1 MQGVKNVSKQWKVTI
16 VAFIT
21 FLFLFIFLGYHHIL
35 FRGPFGMHF
44 MRQTDSLSF
53 VSQYFNN
60 GFHFFEPQLF
70 NLKNIDGRAAC
81 EFPILYYITSLL
93 YLIVGKKIFLLKCIY
108 LMISFT
114 GLFYVYRLAHFIL
127 KDYLSA
133 ILIALFLCTS
143 SVYNFY
149 AFNYLPDAPALGFIF
164 IGWFYGFQFLAHDQK
179 SSLVKTFIFF
189 TLSSLIKV
197 TYLINP
203 IAFIVYFIFLQLFQR
218 NTASSKRNISS
229 IYKWGAINLLL
240 VGSWNAYMLYYNQ
253 INESYS
259 FNTSILPIWE
269 LNTESIAQTWDY
281 IMNYWYT
288 SYFAHSSFHF
298 ILVIFVFQ
306 LIYLKR
312 SNYNL
317 SLLTGF
323 MFMGSITF
331 GILFYAQFKDHDYYF
346 LTFLPFIILLVINGV
361 NTFKNVIK
369 EMKYQRLVQIILL
382 MIVIAGIN
390 YSRNKLDDRYHI
402 GMTTYSQTGLLL
414 DEHRVLIEQ
423 LDIPKNAKII
433 LAPEPSQNGG
443 LFYLNR
449 MGWTISSIEDV
460 TRQHLIELKQKG
472 ADYLILTSLDNKA
485 FLNSKTEG
493 KVILKNKDLS
503 VIQFE

>member
-1 MQGVKNVSKQWKVTI
+1 
-16 VAFIT
+16 
-21 FLFLFIFLGYHHIL
+21 
-35 FRGPFGMHF
+35 MHF

-60 GFHFFEPQLF
+60 GFHFFETQLF

-93 YLIVGKKIFLLKCIY
+93 YLIVGKKVFLLKCIY

-127 KDYLSA
+127 KDYFSA
-133 ILIALFLCTS
+133 VLTALFLCTS

-149 AFNYLPDAPALGFIF
+149 AFNYLPDAPALGFTF

-179 SSLVKTFIFF
+179 SSLVKAFIFF
-189 TLSSLIKV
+189 TLGSLIKV

-218 NTASSKRNISS
+218 NTVSSRRNISS
-229 IYKWGAINLLL
+229 IYKLGAINLLL
-240 VGSWNAYMLYYNQ
+240 VGSWNAYMLYYNKMYD
-253 INESYS
+253 SHS

-269 LNTESIAQTWDY
+269 LSTESVAQTWDY
-281 IMNYWYT
+281 IINFWYT

-298 ILVIFVFQ
+298 ILVLVVFQ

-323 MFMGSITF
+323 TFIGSITF
-331 GILFYAQFKDHDYYF
+331 SILFYAQFKDHDYYF
-346 LTFLPFIILLVINGV
+346 LTFLPFIILLVINSI
-361 NTFKNVIK
+361 NTFKNVVK
-369 EMKYQRLVQIILL
+369 EMMYQRLLQFILL

-390 YSRNKLDDRYHI
+390 YSRNKLDDRYHLS
-402 GMTTYSQTGLLL
+402 MTTYSQTGLLL
-414 DEHRVLIEQ
+414 DEYRLSIEQ

-449 MGWTISSIEDV
+449 MGWTIPSIEDM
-460 TRQHLIELKQKG
+460 TQQHLTNLKQKG
-472 ADYLILTSLDNKA
+472 ADYLILTSSDNKA
-485 FLNSKTEG
+485 FLNAKTQG
-493 KVILKNKDLS
+493 KVILKNKELS
-503 VIQFE
+503 VIQFD

>member
-1 MQGVKNVSKQWKVTI
+1 
-16 VAFIT
+16 
-21 FLFLFIFLGYHHIL
+21 
-35 FRGPFGMHF
+35 MHF

-60 GFHFFEPQLF
+60 GFHFFETQLF

-93 YLIVGKKIFLLKCIY
+93 YLIVGKKVFLLKCIY

-127 KDYLSA
+127 KDYFSA
-133 ILIALFLCTS
+133 VLTALFLCTS

-149 AFNYLPDAPALGFIF
+149 AFNYLPDAPALGFTF

-179 SSLVKTFIFF
+179 SSLVKAFIFF
-189 TLSSLIKV
+189 TLGSLIKV

-218 NTASSKRNISS
+218 NTVSSRRNISS
-229 IYKWGAINLLL
+229 IYKLGAINLLL
-240 VGSWNAYMLYYNQ
+240 VGSWNAYMLYYNKMYD
-253 INESYS
+253 SHS

-269 LNTESIAQTWDY
+269 LSTESVAQTWDY
-281 IMNYWYT
+281 IINFWYT

-298 ILVIFVFQ
+298 ILVVFVFQ

-323 MFMGSITF
+323 TFIGSITF
-331 GILFYAQFKDHDYYF
+331 SILFYAQFKDHDYYF
-346 LTFLPFIILLVINGV
+346 LTFLPFIILLVINSI
-361 NTFKNVIK
+361 NTFKNVVK
-369 EMKYQRLVQIILL
+369 EMMYQRLLQFILL

-390 YSRNKLDDRYHI
+390 YSRNKLDDRYHLS
-402 GMTTYSQTGLLL
+402 MTTYSQTGLLL
-414 DEHRVLIEQ
+414 DEYRLSIEQ

-449 MGWTISSIEDV
+449 MGWTIPSIEDM
-460 TRQHLIELKQKG
+460 TQQHLTNLKQKG
-472 ADYLILTSLDNKA
+472 ADYLILTSSDNKA
-485 FLNSKTEG
+485 FLNAKTQG
-493 KVILKNKDLS
+493 KVILKNKELS
-503 VIQFE
+503 VIQFD

>member
-1 MQGVKNVSKQWKVTI
+1 MG
-16 VAFIT
+16 
-21 FLFLFIFLGYHHIL
+21 
-35 FRGPFGMHF
+35 
-44 MRQTDSLSF
+44 
-53 VSQYFNN
+53 
-60 GFHFFEPQLF
+60 
-70 NLKNIDGRAAC
+70 
-81 EFPILYYITSLL
+81 
-93 YLIVGKKIFLLKCIY
+93 
-108 LMISFT
+108 
-114 GLFYVYRLAHFIL
+114 
-127 KDYLSA
+127 
-133 ILIALFLCTS
+133 
-143 SVYNFY
+143 
-149 AFNYLPDAPALGFIF
+149 
-164 IGWFYGFQFLAHDQK
+164 
-179 SSLVKTFIFF
+179 
-189 TLSSLIKV
+189 SLIKV

-203 IAFIVYFIFLQLFQR
+203 IAFIVYFIFLQLIQR
-218 NTASSKRNISS
+218 NTVSSKRNITS

-240 VGSWNAYMLYYNQ
+240 TGSWNAYMLYYNQ
-253 INESYS
+253 INDSHS

-288 SYFAHSSFHF
+288 SYFAHSSFHL

-312 SNYNL
+312 STITF

-323 MFMGSITF
+323 MFIGSITF

-361 NTFKNVIK
+361 NTFKNLIK

-402 GMTTYSQTGLLL
+402 GMTTYSQTGLIL

-443 LFYLNR
+443 FF
-449 MGWTISSIEDV
+449 I
-460 TRQHLIELKQKG
+460 
-472 ADYLILTSLDNKA
+472 
-485 FLNSKTEG
+485 
-493 KVILKNKDLS
+493 
-503 VIQFE
+503 

>member
-1 MQGVKNVSKQWKVTI
+1 M
-16 VAFIT
+16 
-21 FLFLFIFLGYHHIL
+21 
-35 FRGPFGMHF
+35 
-44 MRQTDSLSF
+44 
-53 VSQYFNN
+53 
-60 GFHFFEPQLF
+60 
-70 NLKNIDGRAAC
+70 
-81 EFPILYYITSLL
+81 
-93 YLIVGKKIFLLKCIY
+93 KCIY

-149 AFNYLPDAPALGFIF
+149 AFNYLPDAPALGFIL

-179 SSLVKTFIFF
+179 SSLVKAFILF
-189 TLSSLIKV
+189 TLGSLIKV

-218 NTASSKRNISS
+218 NTVSSKRNITS
-229 IYKWGAINLLL
+229 IYKWGAINLYLQVAGMHTCFTIIKL
-240 VGSWNAYMLYYNQ
+240 MILIPSTLP
-253 INESYS
+253 SYP
-259 FNTSILPIWE
+259 FGE

-298 ILVIFVFQ
+298 ILVLFVFQ

-323 MFMGSITF
+323 IFIGSITF

-361 NTFKNVIK
+361 NTFKNLIK

-382 MIVIAGIN
+382 MIVIAGN
-390 YSRNKLDDRYHI
+390 QLFKKQI
-402 GMTTYSQTGLLL
+402 GCRSISYWY
-414 DEHRVLIEQ
+414 D
-423 LDIPKNAKII
+423 NI
-433 LAPEPSQNGG
+433 LP
-443 LFYLNR
+443 NR
-449 MGWTISSIEDV
+449 T
-460 TRQHLIELKQKG
+460 
-472 ADYLILTSLDNKA
+472 NP
-485 FLNSKTEG
+485 
-493 KVILKNKDLS
+493 
-503 VIQFE
+503 